1 MFFFCCCFFI
11 RLTHDSDSAALLWT
25 SLDTSCL
32 SLRRFHLNFQQQNFV
47 KCRLIKNKN
56 RYCGQL
62 FLKQIFSRDIR
73 VSDWA
78 QWVGSQWIALICSNL
93 KVAVWLQK
101 AFGNSSQSGYIPALV
116 NWQEKQNICEIQLSH
131 TVRVHVLQLLWAQR
145 AGISRLLWWRWI
157 ISCSSDRWGS
167 VSPEGILLSCS
178 LTKSAVC
185 PDLPLLLRRQT

>member
-1 MFFFCCCFFI
+1 MW
-11 RLTHDSDSAALLWT
+11 SAFPKT
-25 SLDTSCL
+25 
-32 SLRRFHLNFQQQNFV
+32 
-47 KCRLIKNKN
+47 
-56 RYCGQL
+56 
-62 FLKQIFSRDIR
+62 QIFSRDIR

-116 NWQEKQNICEIQLSH
+116 NWQEKQNICKIQLSH

-157 ISCSSDRWGS
+157 ISCSSEEGGG
-167 VSPEGILLSCS
+167 VSAQRGYCWAVHLLSQLYVLTCLCS
-178 LTKSAVC
+178 SEDKPNWLKLEAPKMQSNEKKSAAVM
-185 PDLPLLLRRQT
+185 LSRLRMTLCAGLITGVRLRIYVATRMYF